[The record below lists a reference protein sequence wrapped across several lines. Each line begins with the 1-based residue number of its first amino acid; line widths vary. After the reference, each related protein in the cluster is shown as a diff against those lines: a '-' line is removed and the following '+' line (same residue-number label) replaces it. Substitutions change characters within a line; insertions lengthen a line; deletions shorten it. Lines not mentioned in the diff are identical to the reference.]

1 MEESPLSAR
10 VADWFR
16 SQFEQPTPIQ
26 RRAWRR
32 VASGR
37 SCLIAAGTGQGK
49 SLAALLPLI
58 DRLLQSPGGGR
69 ILYVAPLRALSNNM
83 AEGLVGQINSLCAG
97 DERAL
102 RVAVRT
108 GDTPLGQRR
117 QQLRRPPE
125 LLLTTPESLFVLL
138 GSAGGRRLL
147 AGFSAAVIDEI
158 HALADSKR
166 GAHLALSLERM
177 DALTAKRRLQ
187 RIGLSATARPL
198 RRMARFLVGSER
210 ACDIVS
216 SASAVPVDIRLELGA
231 EALQSL
237 AGQARW
243 AFVLERLAQLAC
255 DGERVL
261 VFCNTRALVERLAA
275 ALAERLGNHR
285 VAAHHGSL
293 GLARRTAVEQAL
305 RGGELS
311 VVVCSSSLE
320 LGIDIGQLERVV
332 QIGSVGS
339 VNALRQRAGRS
350 RHQPG
355 QAPVLHL
362 FPLTLIDLLDARALM
377 QALARGRVEPG
388 GQWREPPRDVL
399 AQQVVAMVAA
409 GPVKSAELWSLIRRA
424 APFEHLSEAGFQA
437 VVDMLH
443 EGYVLG
449 RETSRGPLRRS
460 PDGVLYPAPDSLHR
474 SRLNVGTIPEWF
486 DYEVVDADTG
496 QLLGRLD
503 EEFAF
508 ESSPGQVFQ
517 LGGGRFRI
525 ERITC
530 GRVEVRPSEA
540 AEASL
545 PFWFGEGPGRSTT
558 VSLQVC
564 RLLSGFTGG
573 AETPDRQLQDFLKD
587 SRRALG
593 GLPGWHE
600 IVVERF
606 PDPGGDEHIVV
617 HAPFGLRLN
626 RAWGLALRKRF
637 CRQFNF
643 ELQAV
648 ATDNAVLISLGATHS
663 FPLAD
668 VVGYL
673 RSDNLADVLIQAV
686 LDTPQFATRLR
697 WCATTAL
704 AIDRRNTRGRVP
716 AQIQRN
722 QAENLIARVFPDQ
735 LACLENLSGPRQL
748 PDHPLTDQ
756 ALHDCLCQHMDLP
769 GLIRLYRRIESG
781 RLRVRCVDTLQP
793 SPLAMAAVHAPRH
806 GFLDPADAEER
817 RTRTFEQPRRP
828 RPRQIRVDGGAQH
841 HDLSTVA
848 LLEEAL
854 QRFVYLPAG
863 QAERAGALQAFR
875 QLSAQRMVFSVSGA
889 GSGLPVW
896 VHVDHLGS
904 WLGLHEQAR
913 VRPHLP
919 AGLRP
924 AAVEPD
930 EALCRLALGAIRR
943 DGSITEAQLA
953 GEIGLPPARVRGA
966 LAALQNEGLIGQLCQ
981 GPDQAPGS
989 AWIERSA
996 RAVTMIGNGFQTT

>member
-1 MEESPLSAR
+1 
-10 VADWFR
+10 
-16 SQFEQPTPIQ
+16 
-26 RRAWRR
+26 
-32 VASGR
+32 
-37 SCLIAAGTGQGK
+37 
-49 SLAALLPLI
+49 
-58 DRLLQSPGGGR
+58 
-69 ILYVAPLRALSNNM
+69 
-83 AEGLVGQINSLCAG
+83 
-97 DERAL
+97 
-102 RVAVRT
+102 
-108 GDTPLGQRR
+108 
-117 QQLRRPPE
+117 
-125 LLLTTPESLFVLL
+125 
-138 GSAGGRRLL
+138 
-147 AGFSAAVIDEI
+147 
-158 HALADSKR
+158 
-166 GAHLALSLERM
+166 
-177 DALTAKRRLQ
+177 
-187 RIGLSATARPL
+187 
-198 RRMARFLVGSER
+198 
-210 ACDIVS
+210 
-216 SASAVPVDIRLELGA
+216 
-231 EALQSL
+231 
-237 AGQARW
+237 
-243 AFVLERLAQLAC
+243 
-255 DGERVL
+255 
-261 VFCNTRALVERLAA
+261 
-275 ALAERLGNHR
+275 
-285 VAAHHGSL
+285 
-293 GLARRTAVEQAL
+293 
-305 RGGELS
+305 
-311 VVVCSSSLE
+311 
-320 LGIDIGQLERVV
+320 
-332 QIGSVGS
+332 GS

-350 RHQPG
+350 HHRPG

-362 FPLTLIDLLDARALM
+362 FPLTLVDLLDARALM
-377 QALARGRVEPG
+377 QALGRGRIEPA

-399 AQQVVAMVAA
+399 AQQLVAMVAA
-409 GPVKSAELWSLIRRA
+409 GAVKSADLGSLIRRA
-424 APFEHLSEAGFQA
+424 APFENLSEEAFQA

-443 EGYVLG
+443 EGYVSG
-449 RETSRGPLRRS
+449 RETGRGPLRRS

-486 DYEVVDADTG
+486 DYEVVDADSG

-525 ERITC
+525 ERIAC

-564 RLLSGFTGG
+564 RLLAGSSGSG
-573 AETPDRQLQDFLKD
+573 ETPDCQLQAFLQE
-587 SRRALG
+587 SRQALG

-617 HAPFGLRLN
+617 HSPFGLRLN

-648 ATDNAVLISLGATHS
+648 ASDNAVLISLGATHS

-673 RSDNLADVLIQAV
+673 RSDSLADVLIQAV

-716 AQIQRN
+716 SQIQRN
-722 QAENLIARVFPDQ
+722 QAENLIARIFPDQ

-769 GLIRLYRRIESG
+769 GLIRLYQRIETG
-781 RLRVRCVDTLQP
+781 RVRVRCVDTARP
-793 SPLAMAAVHAPRH
+793 SPLAMAMVHAPRH

-817 RTRTFEQPRRP
+817 RTRAFEQPRRP
-828 RPRQIRVDGGAQH
+828 GQIQSGAGAQPR
-841 HDLSTVA
+841 DLSTA
-848 LLEEAL
+848 AALEEAL

-863 QAERAGALQAFR
+863 QAERAGALRAFR
-875 QLSAQRMVFSVSGA
+875 RLAVQRIVFSASDFG
-889 GSGLPVW
+889 GGLPIW
-896 VHVDHLGS
+896 VHLDHLGS
-904 WLGLHEQAR
+904 WLGVHAKAR
-913 VRPHLP
+913 IRPHLP

-924 AAVEPD
+924 AAVDPD

-943 DGSITEAQLA
+943 DGSITETQLA
-953 GEIGLPPARVRGA
+953 AEIGVPPKRVQGA
-966 LAALQNEGLIGQLCQ
+966 LAALQNEGLIRQLCRDPDQ
-981 GPDQAPGS
+981 GPGG
-989 AWIERSA
+989 AWAERSV
-996 RAVTMIGNGFQTT
+996 R